1 MVNVRLYEK
10 LTDRYREHI
19 GWIRYIPAMRRINKA
34 VIACTEQNSDCDLFY
49 ALAGIGDTC
58 YMLCYLDELKKISGK
73 KTVVLTRGNLETLV
87 RSYSGVDDIILI
99 SEKELAAMRAI
110 ASHSEPDAAE
120 EKENGNGYNWDV
132 WKIVSGIKGADSA
145 LNCVE
150 AMRVYQY
157 HLAEN
162 APVTYPDEALAA
174 RYTTIKDFDIYRNAV
189 ILNPYSYSLF
199 IDGIIEI
206 FEQLAQ
212 KLREEGYA
220 VYTNVVGKQECIRGT
235 LPLRCSICD
244 FYFVTQISACV
255 IGVRSGILDFTVN
268 NGASYLVFYDNSRN
282 GLYLKNYT
290 LTGWKTDSRI
300 CEMLVPPEHGPDF
313 FAEIYRNIQ
322 LLIGR

>member
-1 MVNVRLYEK
+1 
-10 LTDRYREHI
+10 
-19 GWIRYIPAMRRINKA
+19 MR
-34 VIACTEQNSDCDLFY
+34 
-49 ALAGIGDTC
+49 
-58 YMLCYLDELKKISGK
+58 
-73 KTVVLTRGNLETLV
+73 
-87 RSYSGVDDIILI
+87 IILRF
-99 SEKELAAMRAI
+99 EGEFLASYNTKQKNMLM
-110 ASHSEPDAAE
+110 DCLT
-120 EKENGNGYNWDV
+120 EN
-132 WKIVSGIKGADSA
+132 SGSSF
-145 LNCVE
+145 
-150 AMRVYQY
+150 
-157 HLAEN
+157 
-162 APVTYPDEALAA
+162 
-174 RYTTIKDFDIYRNAV
+174 TI
-189 ILNPYSYSLF
+189 
-199 IDGIIEI
+199 
-206 FEQLAQ
+206 EQLAQ